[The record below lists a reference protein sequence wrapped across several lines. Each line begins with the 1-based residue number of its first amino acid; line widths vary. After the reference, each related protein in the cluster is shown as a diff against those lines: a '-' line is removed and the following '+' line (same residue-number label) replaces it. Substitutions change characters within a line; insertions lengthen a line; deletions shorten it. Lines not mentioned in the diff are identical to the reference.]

1 MARTKKSLSQAP
13 LFVQEAVVVRFLIMI
28 DPGPTIAQ
36 EVMGL
41 RERLHAGIGAFTGA
55 ATLPHLTLC
64 LADLPYEYIRDVSE
78 GVSIGCLGQ
87 RPFDLRFEGIRHF
100 DDKRTIYIDP
110 VQKAP
115 IAALRKSVADHVC
128 GFQRVKRLGVRL
140 TEHPHLTLA
149 AGLKPQQFEAAWAL
163 LAPHTYKGAVRVN
176 EVKLLARELTPGSV
190 YQHVRTF
197 ALR

>member
-110 VQKAP
+110 VQKDA
-115 IAALRKSVADHVC
+115 IATVRTSIVTTLKGNDLLREAIRETD
-128 GFQRVKRLGVRL
+128 
-140 TEHPHLTLA
+140 HPHLTIA
-149 AGLKPQQFEAAWAL
+149 AGLKPAQFDKAWEL
-163 LAPHTYKGAVRVN
+163 LAPHEHTSDERVC
-176 EVKLLARELTPGSV
+176 EVILLKRLLQQSARYE
-190 YQHVRTF
+190 HVRSF
-197 ALR
+197 PLE